1 VRCAAWLPGRTSL
14 ARAAAAL
21 LVLPLPQLLRLLGNS
36 ICPAPSL
43 RAAGIRIRDR
53 HTGHLSDL
61 PVNGLFFAIGHAPAT
76 AFLEGQLELDGGGY
90 IVTAPD
96 STATSLPGVFAAGDV
111 MDRKWRQA
119 VTSAG
124 AGARSLPPSTPL
136 CRPARLPTALLPL
149 HVPPR
154 APPPHPLSCPPAT
167 PPPPAAAGCVA
178 AIEAQ
183 HFLQSRQDS
192 APSAS
197 AVLGAQDLNA
207 AWVHRVRAERQAC
220 EGDQVGGGRRA
231 SSVGWS
237 PRTLPA
243 FPSGFG
249 GKLLTACCA
258 GCAAHPRL
266 APQRMRP
273 GSSPGGL
280 AAGEGFPSQHEHV
293 SPPGKLRSSHAS
305 LVGLRLERLGLMSSL
320 AFYSCPPCCD
330 SGAVAHDAPARSRPL
345 AKRILMHIELPQ
357 CNK

>member
-61 PVNGLFFAIGHAPAT
+61 PVNGLFFAIGGRGCTLGTLLAAASVLRARLYTACCQSRPPSTLRSPPPTLPARSPGHAPAT

-124 AGARSLPPSTPL
+124 
-136 CRPARLPTALLPL
+136 
-149 HVPPR
+149 
-154 APPPHPLSCPPAT
+154 
-167 PPPPAAAGCVA
+167 AGCVA